1 MKQAV
6 ILYQSKTG
14 ITKKYAGEIGAFLSE
29 KGVKTTILPVSDY
42 KAGLTEQADLLF
54 LGCWTAGLM
63 LFLQHPDKVWTDF
76 AQKLPALKGKKAVL
90 FTTYKLATGSMFKNM
105 RKHLG
110 NKGTDLSIELKSRNG
125 KLSPENKQ
133 VLTGL
138 IADH

>member
-1 MKQAV
+1 MKQAI

-14 ITKKYAGEIGAFLSE
+14 ITKKYAEEIGQFLSE
-29 KGVKTTILPVSDY
+29 KGVKATILPVADY
-42 KAGLTEQADLLF
+42 QDGLTEKADLVF
-54 LGCWTAGLM
+54 MGCWTAGLM
-63 LFLQHPDKVWTDF
+63 LFLQHPVKTWNDF
-76 AQKLPALKGKKAVL
+76 AHKLPSLKGKKAVL

-110 NKGTDLSIELKSRNG
+110 DKGTDLSLELKSRNG

-138 IADH
+138 IG